1 MHHSHVDGVPVF
13 RCAEAGELRA
23 TLRFGAGV
31 RDEAYRTRGVS
42 ALVAALAVRETGRR
56 TSETALSV
64 RAATGIGETAFSVS
78 GRTEDVVE
86 QLAALC
92 AALGELPVDGVAA
105 GVGAAS
111 CLPWPAA
118 AALNARYGAQ
128 ASGLDGQERTCPW
141 PPTTEMVQAHA
152 ATWFTKANAVL
163 TLTGPEPVGL
173 RLPLPEGNRP
183 QRSAPRAR
191 YPRASWT
198 HRSIDGI
205 AVSVETP
212 VDSAASD
219 VAHRVLHDRVTAA
232 LAERPTPVGPVE
244 TTVVPHDS
252 KTVVRLLFTP
262 APADAVEEVAATLW
276 SHALRL
282 ARIAPEQTE
291 VDRHRRDATPLLDI
305 AAHAELFGTP
315 DPDEDGRRRA
325 LDAVTPDD
333 VRDAW
338 RLAMSQ
344 AQLVV
349 PSGQLLDL
357 AGPDGR
363 RLWCTSCWTWD
374 ELPPWGEKFHEP
386 LRRRA
391 VRRSQERH
399 WTILTRDSVVFCTAG
414 PFHTLR
420 FDEVIAVERHG
431 SERVLIG
438 RCGCEIGIDPA
449 WYRGGRRLIRALDE
463 AVPAQLAYDCD
474 EERDSHV
481 QRPSRA

>member
-1 MHHSHVDGVPVF
+1 M
-13 RCAEAGELRA
+13 
-23 TLRFGAGV
+23 
-31 RDEAYRTRGVS
+31 TR
-42 ALVAALAVRETGRR
+42 R
-56 TSETALSV
+56 
-64 RAATGIGETAFSVS
+64 
-78 GRTEDVVE
+78 
-86 QLAALC
+86 

-111 CLPWPAA
+111 SLPWPAA

-163 TLTGPEPVGL
+163 TLTGPETVGL
-173 RLPLPEGNRP
+173 RLPLPEGDRR

-252 KTVVRLLFTP
+252 KAVVRLLFTP
-262 APADAVEEVAATLW
+262 APADAIEEVAM
-276 SHALRL
+276 
-282 ARIAPEQTE
+282 
-291 VDRHRRDATPLLDI
+291 PLLDI

-325 LDAVTPDD
+325 SDAVTPDD

-363 RLWCTSCWTWD
+363 RLWYTSCWTWD

-386 LRRRA
+386 PHRRA
-391 VRRSQERH
+391 FRCPAPPALSTRSAS
-399 WTILTRDSVVFCTAG
+399 TRSSPSNGTA
-414 PFHTLR
+414 
-420 FDEVIAVERHG
+420 
-431 SERVLIG
+431 
-438 RCGCEIGIDPA
+438 
-449 WYRGGRRLIRALDE
+449 
-463 AVPAQLAYDCD
+463 
-474 EERDSHV
+474 
-481 QRPSRA
+481 PSAS